1 MTDTI
6 LRYVCFINFSAVPRQ
21 IPNFIKMC
29 YVVSGV
35 QSADG
40 WIEFALHYA
49 FISCKLGVPFVP
61 HLVHTQPYVQDPLM
75 DHNTCIS
82 AMINIQS
89 IRRCEI
95 SMVLKV
101 IS

>member
-6 LRYVCFINFSAVPRQ
+6 LHYVCFINFRADPPQ

-35 QSADG
+35 EPADG

-49 FISCKLGVPFVP
+49 FISCILRVPFVP
-61 HLVHTQPYVQDPLM
+61 HLVHTQPYVQYPFM
-75 DHNTCIS
+75 DHNIS
-82 AMINIQS
+82 DVRFS
-89 IRRCEI
+89 RC
-95 SMVLKV
+95 
-101 IS
+101 